1 MNVPPGLQPYH
12 VLTLYYMTQT
22 NIDLHQQ
29 KLHIVQIGKMM
40 YERRFIVAGDGNIS
54 VRVSEN
60 AILATPTALCKGL
73 LTPDQIVKLDLDG
86 NVLDGEYQP
95 SSEIKM
101 HLSAYHTRPDVHAV
115 VHAHPPI
122 STGFAVAG
130 IPLDQLILAEMV
142 VNFGSIPLAPY
153 YSPSTAELA
162 ESVADKVR
170 CHDAVLMANH
180 GVMTIGPDV
189 FTAYHRLEMV
199 EQFASISLVAHLL
212 GRANI
217 FSASQLQDLIT
228 IRQKSGIGAQNP
240 YQAQCP
246 LPGQARDVE
255 PTATA
260 TEPNPTPEA
269 DVESLVTLITQTVLS
284 VLQR

>member
-1 MNVPPGLQPYH
+1 MTH
-12 VLTLYYMTQT
+12 TQT
-22 NIDLHQQ
+22 EIHQQ
-29 KLHIVQIGKMM
+29 KQYIVHIGKMM

-54 VRVSEN
+54 VRLDDQT
-60 AILATPTALCKGL
+60 ILATPTTLCKGL
-73 LTPDQIVKLDLDG
+73 LTTDQIVKLDLDG
-86 NVLDGEYQP
+86 KVLDGEYQP

-101 HLSAYHTRPDVHAV
+101 HLAAYRTRPDVLAV

-142 VNFGSIPLAPY
+142 VNFGAIPLAPY

-162 ESVADKVR
+162 QSVADKVR

-189 FTAYHRLEMV
+189 YTAYHRLEMV

-212 GRANI
+212 GRANT
-217 FSASQLQDLIT
+217 FSSSQLQDLIA

-240 YQAQCP
+240 HNAQCP
-246 LPGQARDVE
+246 LPGQACEAEPESSPASAPPAAADVE
-255 PTATA
+255 P
-260 TEPNPTPEA
+260 
-269 DVESLVTLITQTVLS
+269 LVNLITQTVLS

>member
-1 MNVPPGLQPYH
+1 
-12 VLTLYYMTQT
+12 MTHT
-22 NIDLHQQ
+22 TSDIHQQ
-29 KLHIVQIGKMM
+29 KQHIVQIGKMM

-54 VRVSEN
+54 VRLNDQS
-60 AILATPTALCKGL
+60 ILATPTTLCKGL
-73 LTPDQIVKLDLDG
+73 LTTDQIVKLDLDG

-101 HLSAYHTRPDVHAV
+101 HLAAYHTRPDVHAV

-153 YSPSTAELA
+153 HSPSTAELA
-162 ESVADKVR
+162 QSVADKVR

-189 FTAYHRLEMV
+189 YTAYHRMEMV
-199 EQFASISLVAHLL
+199 EQFASISLVAHML
-212 GRANI
+212 GRANT
-217 FSASQLQDLIT
+217 FSSSQLQDLIA
-228 IRQKSGIGAQNP
+228 IRQKSGIGVQNP
-240 YQAQCP
+240 HNAQCP
-246 LPGQARDVE
+246 LPGQPCDVE
-255 PTATA
+255 PDTMPNNAPA
-260 TEPNPTPEA
+260 PVPEP
-269 DVESLVTLITQTVLS
+269 DVESLVSLITQTVLS
-284 VLQR
+284 VLKT

>member
-1 MNVPPGLQPYH
+1 
-12 VLTLYYMTQT
+12 MTQASSY
-22 NIDLHQQ
+22 LHQQ
-29 KLHIVQIGKMM
+29 KRDIVHIGKMM

-54 VRVSEN
+54 VRVDEN
-60 AILATPTALCKGL
+60 TILATPTTLCKGM
-73 LTPDQIVKLDLDG
+73 LTPDQIVKLDPDG
-86 NVLDGEYQP
+86 NVLDGEYHP

-101 HLSAYHTRPDVHAV
+101 HLAAYRTRPDVQAV

-162 ESVADKVR
+162 ESVAEKVR
-170 CHDAVLMANH
+170 CYDAVLMANH

-189 FTAYHRLEMV
+189 YTAYHRLEMV

-212 GRANI
+212 GQFNT
-217 FSASQLQDLIT
+217 FSSSQLQDLIA
-228 IRQKSGIGAQNP
+228 IRQKSGIAAQNP
-240 YQAQCP
+240 YHDKCP
-246 LPGQARDVE
+246 LPGQPCDAE
-255 PTATA
+255 TQNTAETAPKSPA
-260 TEPNPTPEA
+260 TEAEIEP
-269 DVESLVTLITQTVLS
+269 LVNLITQTVLS
-284 VLQR
+284 VLQQ